1 MRTLISCVLTAMSL
15 SACAAA
21 PKTLSKLSELQTFE
35 GGVVF
40 PANRS
45 LTHAEDGVALADG
58 RLLVGDWKHGL
69 VAISETGE
77 IRPFGD
83 FAAAG
88 FKTKPAP
95 NWGSPNGIS
104 FEPDNRHVLVAD
116 ITTGAIYRVDT
127 RTETTTRIYDH
138 SFGVN
143 AVVRDSTGAIWFTQ
157 STENPEGK
165 GSEARMLAA
174 VERLGDGAVFRIA
187 PDQIGKAKPIAT
199 PMITGLDFANGIAV
213 DERRGRLYV
222 NEIAAN
228 RTLSF
233 DVDLQNGRIGN
244 KTVLANI
251 VSPDN
256 AELDENGRLWV
267 TSPFGNEVIVVDPDT
282 GAMKTVYQPTPET
295 SAKIKAE
302 VLRRVEAGEPI
313 LPLLSPDVWGP
324 LPGLL
329 TGVILSPGK
338 STVYV
343 TGLGD
348 ALINLER

>member
-1 MRTLISCVLTAMSL
+1 MRALISCVLVTMSL
-15 SACAAA
+15 SACAGV
-21 PKTLSKLSELQTFE
+21 PKDMSKFQELQTFE
-35 GGVVF
+35 HGVVF

-69 VAISETGE
+69 VTISETGE

-83 FAAAG
+83 FTAAG

-127 RTETTTRIYDH
+127 RTETTSRLYDH
-138 SFGVN
+138 PYGVN
-143 AVVRDSTGAIWFTQ
+143 SVVRDSTGAVWFTQ
-157 STENPEGK
+157 STENPEGET
-165 GSEARMLAA
+165 SEARMFAA
-174 VERLGDGAVFRIA
+174 VEGMSDGAVFRIP
-187 PDQIGKAKPIAT
+187 PDEIGTENPVAKPMA
-199 PMITGLDFANGIAV
+199 TGLDFANGIAL
-213 DERRGRLYV
+213 DERRGQIYV

-228 RTLSF
+228 RVLNFPVNFESGT
-233 DVDLQNGRIGN
+233 IGD

-256 AELDENGRLWV
+256 AEMDESGLLWV
-267 TSPFGNEVIVVDPDT
+267 TSPFGNEVIVINPDT
-282 GAMKTVYQPTPET
+282 GQMKTVFQPTPEV
-295 SAKIKAE
+295 SAKVKAE
-302 VLRRVEAGEPI
+302 VLRRVETDEPI
-313 LPLLSPDVWGP
+313 LPLLTPEVWGSM
-324 LPGLL
+324 PGLL
-329 TGVILSPGK
+329 TGVILTPDNGPI
-338 STVYV
+338 YV

-348 ALINLER
+348 ALVRLQ

>member
-1 MRTLISCVLTAMSL
+1 MMSL
-15 SACAAA
+15 SACAGA
-21 PKTLSKLSELQTFE
+21 PKGISKFQELQSFE
-35 GGVVF
+35 HGVVF
-40 PANRS
+40 PASRS
-45 LTHAEDGVALADG
+45 LTHAEDGVALEDG

-127 RTETTTRIYDH
+127 RTEATILIYDH
-138 SFGVN
+138 PYGVN
-143 AVVRDSTGAIWFTQ
+143 SVVRDSTGAVWFTQ
-157 STENPEGK
+157 STENPEGET
-165 GSEARMLAA
+165 SEARMFEA
-174 VERLGDGAVFRIA
+174 VEGLGDGVVFRIA
-187 PDQIGKAKPIAT
+187 PDQLGSAKPIAT
-199 PMITGLDFANGIAV
+199 PMVTGLDFANGIAA
-213 DERRGRLYV
+213 DEQRSLLYV

-233 DVDLQNGRIGN
+233 PVDFESGIVGN

-256 AELDENGRLWV
+256 AELDENGLLWI
-267 TSPFGNEVIVVDPDT
+267 TSPFGNEVIVINPDT
-282 GAMKTVYQPTPET
+282 GDMKTVFQPTSEA
-295 SAKIKAE
+295 SAKVKAE
-302 VLRRVEAGEPI
+302 VLRRVEADEPI
-313 LPLLSPDVWGP
+313 LPLLSPEVWGP
-324 LPGLL
+324 MPGLL

-338 STVYV
+338 SVVYV

-348 ALINLER
+348 ALIKLEQ